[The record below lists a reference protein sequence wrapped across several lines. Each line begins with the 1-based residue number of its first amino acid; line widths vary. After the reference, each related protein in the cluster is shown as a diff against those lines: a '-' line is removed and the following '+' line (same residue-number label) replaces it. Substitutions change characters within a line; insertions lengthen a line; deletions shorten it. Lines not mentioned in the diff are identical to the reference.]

1 MNNTI
6 IPIGDYD
13 WIVLHETATKY
24 LVVSEDVL
32 FNGFYASKMCQFHQ
46 SKLNDFLTR
55 KFLPKLAGSDVDMR
69 KISGL
74 AILSKG
80 QFDQFVKNKLP
91 DTVAPYMLLTPY
103 PDKEDYIYAVTTDGL
118 TYPHHVLDLCGIR
131 PCLYIDKAYA
141 DSLIFRD
148 DYADNQSRES
158 LTDISPTDEEIMG
171 DTAELMPE
179 ESEAA
184 PTQQKEEITEQSAAV
199 EEKPDTEAYRASE
212 SISEP
217 EPEDD
222 EIAEEQKT
230 DAPEPD
236 TPKIPAVEEIS
247 NAVELDDDDDDEDP
261 DSSETDESV
270 PSPVIEE
277 TVPERQEV
285 LEIQEPADEET
296 PTVGEPDNE
305 PAEQANKDEGVDI
318 SNVPEIAVTE
328 EKPKQ
333 DEPLSVR
340 DAILKRIA
348 GVQQRWN
355 SK

>member
-103 PDKEDYIYAVTTDGL
+103 PDKEDCIYAVTADGL

-171 DTAELMPE
+171 DTAELIPE
-179 ESEAA
+179 ESE
-184 PTQQKEEITEQSAAV
+184 TEL
-199 EEKPDTEAYRASE
+199 
-212 SISEP
+212 
-217 EPEDD
+217 
-222 EIAEEQKT
+222 KT
-230 DAPEPD
+230 DASEPITSNVSPAEDPEADIKEPETTD
-236 TPKIPAVEEIS
+236 VSLTNEKS
-247 NAVELDDDDDDEDP
+247 GAVELDDDDEDEAP
-261 DSSETDESV
+261 GSSATDENV
-270 PSPVIEE
+270 PSPVIEK
-277 TVPERQEV
+277 TVSGQQESS
-285 LEIQEPADEET
+285 EIQEPADEET

-305 PAEQANKDEGVDI
+305 PAEEANEDEGVDI